1 VSVVG
6 RAEKFQSLT
15 LGLDGTNPRFPWK
28 PSVTMLTY
36 RLIGTTEHFGIN
48 HDEPDQC
55 PPQQARPT
63 SATSAQSSRTT
74 VRLRDG
80 ATLLTC
86 GHGLNGFRGLL
97 HHGAEWVAIRQ
108 VTGALDRTSSGPG
121 GRGCPAN
128 GFRTPIRTPMS
139 PMFAHVR
146 QCSLT
151 ARTAVDLREYT
162 LSGYQRTHLSK
173 LGVKWSLVQ
182 ILSARHTKT
191 GSELLRSAGSPIAKH
206 DLGTILGPQLG
217 RTGAGQRP

>member
-1 VSVVG
+1 MNDFHGASPSPTRTPAVSVVG

-80 ATLLTC
+80 ATLLNC
-86 GHGLNGFRGLL
+86 
-97 HHGAEWVAIRQ
+97 
-108 VTGALDRTSSGPG
+108 DD
-121 GRGCPAN
+121 
-128 GFRTPIRTPMS
+128 
-139 PMFAHVR
+139 
-146 QCSLT
+146 
-151 ARTAVDLREYT
+151 AVF
-162 LSGYQRTHLSK
+162 
-173 LGVKWSLVQ
+173 VK
-182 ILSARHTKT
+182 TK
-191 GSELLRSAGSPIAKH
+191 
-206 DLGTILGPQLG
+206 
-217 RTGAGQRP
+217 

>member
-1 VSVVG
+1 MNDFHGASPSPTRTPAVSVVG

-86 GHGLNGFRGLL
+86 SNVVEQGDSKSR
-97 HHGAEWVAIRQ
+97 A
-108 VTGALDRTSSGPG
+108 TS
-121 GRGCPAN
+121 RKN
-128 GFRTPIRTPMS
+128 R
-139 PMFAHVR
+139 
-146 QCSLT
+146 L
-151 ARTAVDLREYT
+151 
-162 LSGYQRTHLSK
+162 
-173 LGVKWSLVQ
+173 
-182 ILSARHTKT
+182 
-191 GSELLRSAGSPIAKH
+191 
-206 DLGTILGPQLG
+206 
-217 RTGAGQRP
+217 